1 MSAKAAIAFS
11 ERQALHTLHTST
23 YTASKIEAREAD
35 NMILPCSNDF
45 RSPQMGGFSAGHL
58 DEKKRIEKAL
68 FT

>member
-1 MSAKAAIAFS
+1 MAA
-11 ERQALHTLHTST
+11 
-23 YTASKIEAREAD
+23 

-58 DEKKRIEKAL
+58 DEKRRIEKAL